1 MPIFPKKSTSR
12 FIVLFLFVML
22 ALSGIGYSIY
32 LVAFGVHD
40 INTLFIAMI
49 FLSLTLISG
58 FFNIFIANS
67 YYRSAFYNEY
77 LDGINKGLKPLKSFP
92 TVAIVVPVFNEE
104 VAVVK
109 TNVLQLKTMNYPKE
123 RLSFY
128 LLDDSTD
135 SEKASEL
142 RLFARS
148 NGIRY
153 VHRKDRKGFKA
164 GALNNMLKHS
174 KEEFLAVFDFDEYLT
189 NPNFLVD
196 SLPYFSDKKLS
207 YIQTEKRY
215 FKGTFFSDTVDLFD
229 AYFFQ
234 FVQPSRALNNTAI
247 FAGSCGLLRRSAV
260 DAVGGFPEYI
270 IEDTFFSFESD
281 MHDFKSLY
289 LPKVYAYGQP
299 ITTFTDLVKQQW
311 RYNYGDTQ
319 FLFYFMNRIKQ
330 KDAKKQSLMSKID
343 YFTHGC
349 GLNYVSVIL
358 LLFTLMSILVVFY
371 SYNPAGLTLPMILHA
386 QYVMPIMELLG
397 ISTFAISIIAP
408 VVMTKLHFKSIRK
421 GFMVFVLNFSLS
433 FIRAKAALAAT
444 LGIYPSSGWAKG
456 DASSTENKAVR
467 TLRTT
472 VTETTFAS
480 ALFVLGALAL
490 VINNAYGAVWLLGTP
505 CSIHR
510 PSYYSINTAD
520 AVTRVIA

>member
-40 INTLFIAMI
+40 INTLFIALI

-77 LDGINKGLKPLKSFP
+77 LDGINKGLKPLRSFP
-92 TVAIVVPVFNEE
+92 AVAISRAEYSTRRSRRSRP
-104 VAVVK
+104 
-109 TNVLQLKTMNYPKE
+109 TCLQLKTMNYPKE
-123 RLSFY
+123 RLRFY

-142 RLFARS
+142 KIFARS

-153 VHRKDRKGFKA
+153 IHRKEDRKGFKA

-189 NPNFLVD
+189 NPDFLMD
-196 SLPYFSDKKLS
+196 SLPYFNDKKLS

-247 FAGSCGLLRRSAV
+247 FAWVVRPAAEIRRGCCGWIPGVHNRGHLLQLRIRHARLQEPLSSQGVRLRPAHNNVHGPGQAAV
-260 DAVGGFPEYI
+260 EVQ
-270 IEDTFFSFESD
+270 
-281 MHDFKSLY
+281 L
-289 LPKVYAYGQP
+289 
-299 ITTFTDLVKQQW
+299 W
-311 RYNYGDTQ
+311 R
-319 FLFYFMNRIKQ
+319 
-330 KDAKKQSLMSKID
+330 
-343 YFTHGC
+343 HP
-349 GLNYVSVIL
+349 VPL
-358 LLFTLMSILVVFY
+358 LLHEQDQAEGRQEAVAHVKDRLLHPRLRPELRLGHTPS
-371 SYNPAGLTLPMILHA
+371 LHA
-386 QYVMPIMELLG
+386 DVHTRCLL
-397 ISTFAISIIAP
+397 F
-408 VVMTKLHFKSIRK
+408 
-421 GFMVFVLNFSLS
+421 
-433 FIRAKAALAAT
+433 
-444 LGIYPSSGWAKG
+444 
-456 DASSTENKAVR
+456 VR
-467 TLRTT
+467 T
-472 VTETTFAS
+472 
-480 ALFVLGALAL
+480 
-490 VINNAYGAVWLLGTP
+490 
-505 CSIHR
+505 R
-510 PSYYSINTAD
+510 PA
-520 AVTRVIA
+520 

>member
-189 NPNFLVD
+189 IRT
-196 SLPYFSDKKLS
+196 SLWTAFHTSATRSSHTYRP
-207 YIQTEKRY
+207 RR
-215 FKGTFFSDTVDLFD
+215 GT
-229 AYFFQ
+229 
-234 FVQPSRALNNTAI
+234 SRA
-247 FAGSCGLLRRSAV
+247 
-260 DAVGGFPEYI
+260 
-270 IEDTFFSFESD
+270 
-281 MHDFKSLY
+281 
-289 LPKVYAYGQP
+289 
-299 ITTFTDLVKQQW
+299 
-311 RYNYGDTQ
+311 
-319 FLFYFMNRIKQ
+319 
-330 KDAKKQSLMSKID
+330 
-343 YFTHGC
+343 
-349 GLNYVSVIL
+349 
-358 LLFTLMSILVVFY
+358 
-371 SYNPAGLTLPMILHA
+371 
-386 QYVMPIMELLG
+386 
-397 ISTFAISIIAP
+397 
-408 VVMTKLHFKSIRK
+408 
-421 GFMVFVLNFSLS
+421 
-433 FIRAKAALAAT
+433 
-444 LGIYPSSGWAKG
+444 PSSPTRSI
-456 DASSTENKAVR
+456 SSMPT
-467 TLRTT
+467 
-472 VTETTFAS
+472 S
-480 ALFVLGALAL
+480 SSS
-490 VINNAYGAVWLLGTP
+490 
-505 CSIHR
+505 CSPPGR
-510 PSYYSINTAD
+510 
-520 AVTRVIA
+520 

>member
-77 LDGINKGLKPLKSFP
+77 LDGINKGLKPLQYFP

-148 NGIRY
+148 EWHKIRPQEGQEGLQGGRSEQ
-153 VHRKDRKGFKA
+153 HAQALKG
-164 GALNNMLKHS
+164 GVPCGLRLRRIPHELRTS
-174 KEEFLAVFDFDEYLT
+174 LRL
-189 NPNFLVD
+189 
-196 SLPYFSDKKLS
+196 LPYFSDKKLS

-229 AYFFQ
+229 A
-234 FVQPSRALNNTAI
+234 
-247 FAGSCGLLRRSAV
+247 
-260 DAVGGFPEYI
+260 
-270 IEDTFFSFESD
+270 
-281 MHDFKSLY
+281 
-289 LPKVYAYGQP
+289 
-299 ITTFTDLVKQQW
+299 
-311 RYNYGDTQ
+311 
-319 FLFYFMNRIKQ
+319 
-330 KDAKKQSLMSKID
+330 
-343 YFTHGC
+343 
-349 GLNYVSVIL
+349 
-358 LLFTLMSILVVFY
+358 
-371 SYNPAGLTLPMILHA
+371 
-386 QYVMPIMELLG
+386 
-397 ISTFAISIIAP
+397 
-408 VVMTKLHFKSIRK
+408 
-421 GFMVFVLNFSLS
+421 
-433 FIRAKAALAAT
+433 
-444 LGIYPSSGWAKG
+444 SS
-456 DASSTENKAVR
+456 SSSSSPPGR
-467 TLRTT
+467 
-472 VTETTFAS
+472 
-480 ALFVLGALAL
+480 
-490 VINNAYGAVWLLGTP
+490 
-505 CSIHR
+505 
-510 PSYYSINTAD
+510 
-520 AVTRVIA
+520 

>member
-1 MPIFPKKSTSR
+1 M
-12 FIVLFLFVML
+12 
-22 ALSGIGYSIY
+22 
-32 LVAFGVHD
+32 
-40 INTLFIAMI
+40 
-49 FLSLTLISG
+49 
-58 FFNIFIANS
+58 
-67 YYRSAFYNEY
+67 
-77 LDGINKGLKPLKSFP
+77 
-92 TVAIVVPVFNEE
+92 
-104 VAVVK
+104 
-109 TNVLQLKTMNYPKE
+109 
-123 RLSFY
+123 
-128 LLDDSTD
+128 
-135 SEKASEL
+135 
-142 RLFARS
+142 
-148 NGIRY
+148 
-153 VHRKDRKGFKA
+153 
-164 GALNNMLKHS
+164 
-174 KEEFLAVFDFDEYLT
+174 
-189 NPNFLVD
+189 
-196 SLPYFSDKKLS
+196 
-207 YIQTEKRY
+207 
-215 FKGTFFSDTVDLFD
+215 
-229 AYFFQ
+229 
-234 FVQPSRALNNTAI
+234 
-247 FAGSCGLLRRSAV
+247 
-260 DAVGGFPEYI
+260 

-289 LPKVYAYGQP
+289 LPAVYASGKP

-408 VVMTKLHFKSIRK
+408 VVMAKLHFKSIRK

-490 VINNAYGAVWLLGTP
+490 VINNAYGAVWLLW
-505 CSIHR
+505 
-510 PSYYSINTAD
+510 YAVLYSSTFILFYKYG
-520 AVTRVIA
+520 